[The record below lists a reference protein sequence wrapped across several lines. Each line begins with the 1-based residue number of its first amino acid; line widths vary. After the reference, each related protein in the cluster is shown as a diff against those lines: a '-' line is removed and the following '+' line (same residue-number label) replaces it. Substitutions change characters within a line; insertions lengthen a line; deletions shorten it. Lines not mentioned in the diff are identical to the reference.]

1 MDGERMF
8 VEDKV
13 TAHPYSTICRK
24 INQGTLVHY
33 NLVSGL
39 FIIGQIFL
47 SNYSIK
53 EVSNL

>member
-1 MDGERMF
+1 VDGKRMF